1 MDEAQLNPSEFNLI
15 RGIYTANSLQ
25 LKSYRRLKPHQA
37 YLAQR
42 DLHFLDSKLL
52 NVHAD
57 LKKFISATIKENTAV
72 ALNYA
77 HAKFKTE
84 YKMY

>member
-1 MDEAQLNPSEFNLI
+1 M
-15 RGIYTANSLQ
+15 
-25 LKSYRRLKPHQA
+25 
-37 YLAQR
+37 
-42 DLHFLDSKLL
+42 DSKLL